1 MIGEQLH
8 HALNLTDN
16 PAINLL
22 AVMVLIWTAGV
33 LFRKIRQPP
42 VLGELLAGIV
52 FGPSCLGIIHPDETL
67 KVLAELGVF
76 FLMFYA
82 GLQTNPYDMKKAGK
96 SALPAGVYGFL
107 FPFIAGYAVSSYVFG
122 MELLTSVFIGLGLSI
137 SAIAVNARV
146 IDDLE
151 LHTSRVA
158 PVIFGAAIVDDILA
172 LAVFSTLLGVAAGG
186 SFSPGGMVVVLLK
199 VAVFFGA
206 SIFIGMKLYPR
217 FSSYFASR
225 EAKGFTFAL
234 IVALV
239 FGIMAEVSGL
249 HVIIGAYMAGLFVR
263 EGIVNRE
270 LLQKIEDRFVSIT
283 YGFLGPI
290 FFVSLSF
297 HVTFDVFST
306 HLALIAVLLAV
317 AIITKIVG
325 AGLGALQ
332 GGMNTT
338 EAAVV
343 SFAMNGRGAVE
354 LIIASIGLQAGIIND
369 SIFSVLVVIAF
380 VTTLFPPL
388 SLHLLLDRV
397 GRGSLVPLDSA
408 AAGGEGPGIS
418 GTAGGSR
425 RWPSRPPGSAPPPRR
440 RGRGPARKSHPTSVS
455 SPGCR

>member
-1 MIGEQLH
+1 MIIEQVS
-8 HALNLTDN
+8 HALNPSNN

-42 VLGELLAGIV
+42 VLGELLAGII
-52 FGPSCLGIIHPDETL
+52 FGPCGLGIIRADETL
-67 KVLAELGVF
+67 KVLSELGVF

-82 GLQTNPYDMKKAGK
+82 GLQTNPYDMKRAGK
-96 SALPAGVYGFL
+96 AAFPAGLYGFL
-107 FPFIAGYAVSSYVFG
+107 LPFVAGYLVCVHLFG
-122 MELLTSVFIGLGLSI
+122 MENRVSVFIALGLSI

-151 LHTSRVA
+151 LHSSRVA
-158 PVIFGAAIVDDILA
+158 PVIFGAAIVDDILS
-172 LAVFSTLLGVAAGG
+172 LAVFSTLLGFAAGNG
-186 SFSPGGMVVVLLK
+186 FSLTAMALVFLK
-199 VAVFFGA
+199 VAVFFGV
-206 SIFIGMKLYPR
+206 SIFVGMKLYPM
-217 FSSYFASR
+217 FSSYFSSR

-234 IVALV
+234 IVALI
-239 FGIMAEVSGL
+239 FGIFSELSGL
-249 HVIIGAYMAGLFVR
+249 HIIIGAYMAGLFVR
-263 EGIVNRE
+263 EGIVNKE

-297 HVTFDVFST
+297 HMTFAVFST
-306 HLALIAVLLAV
+306 HLGVIAVLLLVAV
-317 AIITKIVG
+317 LTKIVG
-325 AGLGALQ
+325 VGLGALQ

-338 EAAVV
+338 EAAVI

-380 VTTLFPPL
+380 ATTLFPPV

-397 GRGSLVPLDSA
+397 GRKKLIPLDAASA
-408 AAGGEGPGIS
+408 G
-418 GTAGGSR
+418 
-425 RWPSRPPGSAPPPRR
+425 
-440 RGRGPARKSHPTSVS
+440 
-455 SPGCR
+455 

>member
-1 MIGEQLH
+1 MIVEQFRSAMDLS
-8 HALNLTDN
+8 AN
-16 PAINLL
+16 PVINLL
-22 AVMVLIWTAGV
+22 TVMVIIWTAGV

-42 VLGELLAGIV
+42 VLGELLAGII
-52 FGPSCLGIIHPDETL
+52 FGPSLLGIIRPDETI
-67 KVLAELGVF
+67 KVLSELGVF

-96 SALPAGVYGFL
+96 AALPVGIYGFL
-107 FPFIAGYAVSSYVFG
+107 FPFLAGYVVCFYLFG
-122 MELLTSVFIGLGLSI
+122 MEQMVSIFIALGLSI

-151 LHTSRVA
+151 LHSSRVA
-158 PVIFGAAIVDDILA
+158 PVIFGAAIVDDILS
-172 LAVFSTLLGVAAGG
+172 LTVFSTLLGVAAGNG
-186 SFSPGGMVVVLLK
+186 LSAGTIAIVFLK
-199 VAVFFGA
+199 VAAFFGV
-206 SIFIGMKLYPR
+206 SIFIGIKLYPR
-217 FSSYFASR
+217 FSSYFSSR

-234 IVALV
+234 IVALI

-263 EGIVNRE
+263 EGIVNLE
-270 LLQKIEDRFVSIT
+270 LLQKIEDRFVAIT

-306 HLALIAVLLAV
+306 HLGLIIVLLAV
-317 AIITKIVG
+317 AIVSKIVG

-332 GGMNTT
+332 GGMNAT

-380 VTTLFPPL
+380 VTTFFPPI
-388 SLHLLLDRV
+388 SLHVLLDRV
-397 GRGSLVPLDSA
+397 GRKCLTPV
-408 AAGGEGPGIS
+408 EG
-418 GTAGGSR
+418 GTAG
-425 RWPSRPPGSAPPPRR
+425 
-440 RGRGPARKSHPTSVS
+440 
-455 SPGCR
+455 